1 LFGTVEGVPN
11 SRLVADRVFAGLLE
25 AILGGRWAP
34 GERLPGQRAL
44 ASELGVTMTALRE
57 ALKRLEQMGLV
68 EVRHGA
74 GMVVA
79 DVRERGTLDVLAPL
93 LLRGGVVDRAVLA
106 DVLEARTLMLV
117 ELAGLAAE
125 RRTDAQAERL
135 AELAGG
141 IARAADVAAAQ
152 EVDFAWVTELAH
164 AADNLVFILILNAIR
179 EVYFAHAEQMPV
191 TTGHEH
197 LAALYTAASAAI
209 ETQDVET
216 ARNATR
222 TLAQLQRAAVEA
234 A

>member
-1 LFGTVEGVPN
+1 VQGVPN
-11 SRLVADRVFAGLLE
+11 SRLVADRVFAELLE
-25 AILGGRWAP
+25 AILGGRWAA
-34 GERLPGQRAL
+34 GSRLPGQRAL
-44 ASELGVTMTALRE
+44 AAELGVTMTALRE

-93 LLRGGVVDRAVLA
+93 LLRGGVVDRAVLG

-125 RRTDAQAERL
+125 RRTDAQAARL

-141 IARAADVAAAQ
+141 IARASDVAAAQ

-179 EVYFAHAEQMPV
+179 GVYFAHAEQMPV

-209 ETQDVET
+209 EAHDVET

-222 TLAQLQRAAVEA
+222 MLAQLQRAAVEA